1 MTTVAR
7 TSTQSASSNWEP
19 CAFQT
24 HLDLVRERQEDLVG
38 RVGIASRDEVEQYV
52 STVGALLE
60 HLAGLHFDDVLV
72 QLLAEGRS

>member
-1 MTTVAR
+1 VTTVAR

-24 HLDLVRERQEDLVG
+24 QIDQVRDRHEDLVR
-38 RVGIASRDEVEQYV
+38 RVGVASREEVEQYV
-52 STVGALLE
+52 SAVGALLE
-60 HLAGLHFDDVLV
+60 HLSGLHFDDVLV